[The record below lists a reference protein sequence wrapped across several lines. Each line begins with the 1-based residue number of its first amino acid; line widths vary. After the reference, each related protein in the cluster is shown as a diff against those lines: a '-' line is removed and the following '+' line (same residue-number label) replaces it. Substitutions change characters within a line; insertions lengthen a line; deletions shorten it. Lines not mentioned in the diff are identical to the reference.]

1 MLWTGAPGGTVPCSR
16 APQPLKGFS
25 TSPSISALSYFLVHS
40 WDFDVFCQCP
50 WLTVEQ
56 ITVFCY
62 CDRLYINWMQRCCLW
77 EGSSGPRSVEI
88 AKDSGVQT
96 SFARQ
101 NCCPVKTFAFITICV
116 LTDLFTILWVNLRSI
131 CACWLEKP
139 AGLLEKQH
147 RETGC
152 RGSGCI
158 SKKHPLGLILFF
170 PAGESV
176 TQTLL
181 GKPYELLYP
190 ALTAKPLLR
199 VKNRHV
205 NFPLGGEHTNGAKI
219 PRGVKRSVWGTLMC
233 LKGIIAKV
241 PMCDSAS
248 LKHCSKV
255 SFRLSAQKNPN
266 KLNMLKTGNC

>member
-1 MLWTGAPGGTVPCSR
+1 MLWPGAPGGTVPCSR

-101 NCCPVKTFAFITICV
+101 NCCPVKTFTFITICV

-176 TQTLL
+176 TQTCPMNYFTLHWPQSL
-181 GKPYELLYP
+181 CFVLKTDTLISLW
-190 ALTAKPLLR
+190 
-199 VKNRHV
+199 
-205 NFPLGGEHTNGAKI
+205 GENTPMVPKFQEVW
-219 PRGVKRSVWGTLMC
+219 RGVCEEHSCVSKESLPRCPRVTLHRWSTAARWVLDSVPKRIQINLTC
-233 LKGIIAKV
+233 
-241 PMCDSAS
+241 
-248 LKHCSKV
+248 
-255 SFRLSAQKNPN
+255 
-266 KLNMLKTGNC
+266 